1 VSLPRVLVT
10 GSSGFLGRHLLD
22 ELKSD
27 HRVFGI
33 ARRTPARTGAPLHR
47 NITWYQVDIRDRP
60 SLKRAF
66 RLMSDEGGVETVIHL
81 AAHYDF
87 TGERH
92 PDYRRTNVEGLRNIL
107 DECRHMNLRRFI
119 FASSVAA
126 SDFRS
131 RNRVVDET
139 TPADGVH
146 NYAISKRIGEAM
158 LAEYEDDVPT
168 CIVRFAALFSDWCE
182 YPPLYKFL
190 ETWLSNSWRRR
201 VLGGNGL
208 LGVPY
213 LNVREAVRFLMRVL
227 DLQDEFVPSEVLI
240 ASTDGS
246 VTTRDLFEDTTMHFF
261 GAASQPIY
269 LPGEVCRV
277 GMYLRD
283 SVKRALGDRPFER
296 AWMASYFDS
305 RLDVAPSRTWRRLD
319 WVPRERL
326 SIRRRL
332 PFMIENLKCE
342 PLEWYRRNHMAMRVA
357 DTSANL
363 KIHQLLEKH
372 EEQICE
378 SMAELMT
385 SSEGQKLYP
394 TYQQL
399 SPEERAWNY
408 RVAVRHLL
416 DSVRTRDKSIYGSF
430 CRDLAE
436 LRLAQGFHREEVHE
450 AIQSLQHVCL
460 SILHGDEEAADL
472 EQEIENHVLM
482 TMLFGCDQIEEA
494 FDQLTRKKKRT
505 KRNQVAARR
514 TTFGT

>member
-1 VSLPRVLVT
+1 MTLPRVLVT

-27 HRVFGI
+27 HQVFGI
-33 ARRTPARTGAPLHR
+33 ARRTPAYTGAPLHR

-60 SLKRAF
+60 GLKRAF
-66 RLMSDEGGVETVIHL
+66 RSISDQGGVETVVHL

-92 PDYRRTNVEGLRNIL
+92 PDYQRTNVEGLRNVL
-107 DECRHMNLRRFI
+107 DECRNLDLRRFI

-126 SDFRS
+126 SDFRA

-139 TPADGVH
+139 TPADGFH
-146 NYAISKRIGEAM
+146 YYAKSKRIGEAM
-158 LAEYEDDVPT
+158 LEEYADEIPS

-182 YPPLYKFL
+182 YPPLFKFL

-201 VLGGNGL
+201 VLGGRGL

-213 LNVREAVRFLMRVL
+213 LDVREAVRFLVRVL
-227 DLQDEFVPSEVLI
+227 EIQDDLGAREILI

-246 VTTRDLFEDTTMHFF
+246 VTTRELFEDTTLHYF
-261 GAASQPIY
+261 GSAGKPLY
-269 LPGEVCRV
+269 LPREVCRI
-277 GMYLRD
+277 GMYLREHIQ
-283 SVKRALGDRPFER
+283 RILGDRPFER
-296 AWMASYFDS
+296 AWMASYFDR
-305 RLDVAPSRTWRRLD
+305 RLDVEANHTRRRLD

-332 PFMIENLKCE
+332 PFMIENLKSE
-342 PLEWYRRNHMAMRVA
+342 PLEWYRRNHMAMRVV

-363 KIHQLLEKH
+363 RIHQLLEKH
-372 EEQICE
+372 EEQICGI
-378 SMAELMT
+378 MAALMT
-385 SSEGQKLYP
+385 GTEGQVLYP

-399 SPEERAWNY
+399 APEEREWNY

-416 DSVRTRDKSIYGSF
+416 DSVRTRDKTVYGSF

-436 LRLAQGFHREEVHE
+436 LRFAQGFDPKEVRE
-450 AIQSLQHVCL
+450 ALQTFRDVCL
-460 SILHGDEEAADL
+460 GILHADEDAADL
-472 EQEIENHVLM
+472 DDEIEKHVLM
-482 TMLFGCDQIEEA
+482 TMLFGCDQIEDA
-494 FDQLTRKKKRT
+494 FDRLMETRTRQDREVKKPNIVR
-505 KRNQVAARR
+505 A
-514 TTFGT
+514 